1 VIAHDSAKLT
11 EISYLSSK
19 NKMLYGILKYII
31 TIGIRL
37 YYKEVKINNL
47 EYLPSSGPLI
57 IVANHPNTLMDA
69 WVIGM
74 LSKRP
79 IYYIAKGTLFNS
91 SWKLKILRGLKMIPI
106 NRSGEQKS
114 VGVDNTE
121 TFRECYELLER
132 GEIIVIFPE
141 GTSYRERVLREL
153 KSGAARIA
161 LETENRN
168 NGKLGLKIVA
178 VGLNYSQPEKFR
190 SNIYIDIDR
199 PESLDDYYE
208 AYKEN
213 PREASKKLTTHIRRR
228 LEKVLLTTESREE
241 EQIVEQLYQL
251 LSSKYIQEKDKGV
264 KKDVDKM
271 KAIKDRIDELKLL
284 EPWTLNSI
292 ILKMRAIQWKLDK
305 MHIRADFLD
314 RKFRSVLFYRQL
326 FLSIC
331 FIALALPLLVI
342 GFMHNA
348 FQYYFADKLI
358 LRLTKDIEYY
368 APLAVLIGL
377 FLYPIVY
384 GSFLYAANYF
394 LGWNGWQLIVYFSI
408 MPLSG
413 LFAFWLARY
422 IRHINFKVNFIFLMY
437 RRANAIEQLKSDKSE
452 LKKMVFNI

>member
-1 VIAHDSAKLT
+1 
-11 EISYLSSK
+11 
-19 NKMLYGILKYII
+19 MLYRILKFII

-37 YYKEVKINNL
+37 YYKEVRVNNL
-47 EYLPSSGPLI
+47 EHLPASGPVI

-91 SWKLKILRGLKMIPI
+91 KWKLKILRGLKMIPI

-132 GEIIVIFPE
+132 GEMIVIFPE

-161 LETENRN
+161 LEAESRN
-168 NGKLGLKIVA
+168 NGKLGLKLVA
-178 VGLNYSQPEKFR
+178 IGLNYSQPEKFR
-190 SNIYIDIDR
+190 SNIFIDVDK
-199 PESLDDYYE
+199 PELLSEYVDV
-208 AYKEN
+208 YKEN
-213 PREASKKLTTHIRRR
+213 AREATKKLTAHLRRR
-228 LEKVLLTTESREE
+228 LEKVLLTAESREE
-241 EQIVEQLYQL
+241 ERLLEQLYQL
-251 LSSKYIQEKDKGV
+251 LSSKYIPEKNKGV

-271 KAIKDRIDELKLL
+271 KAIKDRFDELKLL
-284 EPWTLNSI
+284 EPWTLNAIS
-292 ILKMRAIQWKLDK
+292 LKMRAIQWKLDK

-331 FIALALPLLVI
+331 FIVLALPVFLVGVI
-342 GFMHNA
+342 HNA

-368 APLAVLIGL
+368 APLAVLLGL
-377 FLYPIVY
+377 FLYPAVY
-384 GSFLYAANYF
+384 GSFLVAASKF
-394 LGWNGWQLIVYFSI
+394 FGWHGWQLIIYFLV

-413 LFAFWLARY
+413 LFSFWLARY
-422 IRHINFKVNFIFLMY
+422 VRHINFKINFIFLMY
-437 RRANAIEQLKSDKSE
+437 RRANAIEQLKRDKSE
-452 LKKMVFNI
+452 IKQMMMLD